1 MDRPSVGVVGLGRMG
16 ASVAGHLVGS
26 GVRVRGFDRAASAR
40 ETAAERGVELD
51 EDAAAVA
58 AGSDVVL
65 TSLPSPEAFRAVY
78 LGTDGLVE
86 GVETDLVAVDLSTVD
101 PDTTVAVAEAATEEG
116 LTLVD
121 APVSGGPKDAATG
134 TLTLFVGGDPA
145 VVENPPVAPV
155 LELVSGRATRVGDV
169 GAGQTAK
176 LVNNAMSMGTLLLS
190 MEAVSMG
197 VDRGLDGEALYRA
210 LEHAGGA
217 SNQLKKRLPRVLNR
231 NFEPGFTVSLA
242 RKDLGLALDAA
253 DGVNHPMPVTALVHQ
268 LYTRAAREGEADAD
282 VGAVAKLFE
291 HGRPI
296 EADDE
301 VDESFAGY

>member
-1 MDRPSVGVVGLGRMG
+1 MDGPSVGVVGLGRMG

-121 APVSGGPKDAATG
+121 APVSGGPKDAAAG